1 MLYKVLLLSYVA
13 NMISML
19 QGKAANVSASDACA
33 SQLVAQAHSSAAG
46 QVASD
51 AIEAAYGSGTSRN
64 CATIA

>member
-1 MLYKVLLLSYVA
+1 
-13 NMISML
+13 MISML

-51 AIEAAYGSGTSRN
+51 AIEAAYGSGTSRH
-64 CATIA
+64 CAIIA